1 MTVSFDETSLM
12 WALSAGL
19 LDQPMCLPEDF
30 SLNATDHEDDH
41 HRRLGG
47 GAGETWAATLRTLM
61 LFLMMSPGNFW
72 GGGLSPS
79 YYTAKCS
86 LEAILKAGLGA
97 LQLSEVFC
105 WFIDNKQRMNGIN
118 LDGDMVNSNLIF
130 IFRYFLCV
138 NLPGLGSPHS
148 VIISVPTVFPKMLK
162 NTYCHMLSHWINGT
176 GSRDLSISSIQ
187 YCFQI
192 FAYKNHGRFLV
203 VETSGRTFPWR
214 GCSQSWSLAPDM
226 LPSTSC
232 ASAFP
237 RFFCWEMQTEFY
249 METIY
254 ICIYIY
260 TVSIFGYVPSS

>member
-1 MTVSFDETSLM
+1 M

-105 WFIDNKQRMNGIN
+105 WFIDNKQRMFPGLTWMVTCDLCEFARAGESPQRHHLSVNSFPKDVEKHLLPYAEIPLLNQWNWKSWPFHKQYEGIFFRYLPTKTHGLFWLLRPQDGHFLGVDVRN
-118 LDGDMVNSNLIF
+118 LDLWPRTCCHQLLVPRRFPVSFAEKCRWNSI
-130 IFRYFLCV
+130 
-138 NLPGLGSPHS
+138 
-148 VIISVPTVFPKMLK
+148 
-162 NTYCHMLSHWINGT
+162 
-176 GSRDLSISSIQ
+176 
-187 YCFQI
+187 
-192 FAYKNHGRFLV
+192 
-203 VETSGRTFPWR
+203 
-214 GCSQSWSLAPDM
+214 
-226 LPSTSC
+226 
-232 ASAFP
+232 
-237 RFFCWEMQTEFY
+237 
-249 METIY
+249 
-254 ICIYIY
+254 
-260 TVSIFGYVPSS
+260 

>member
-1 MTVSFDETSLM
+1 M

-105 WFIDNKQRMNGIN
+105 WFIDNKQRMFPG
-118 LDGDMVNSNLIF
+118 LTWMVTCDLCEFARAGESPQRHHLSVNS
-130 IFRYFLCV
+130 
-138 NLPGLGSPHS
+138 
-148 VIISVPTVFPKMLK
+148 FPKDVEKHLL
-162 NTYCHMLSHWINGT
+162 YHSWINGT
-176 GSRDLSISSIQ
+176 GSRDLSISSMKVFFSDICLQ
-187 YCFQI
+187 KPMAFFGCWD
-192 FAYKNHGRFLV
+192 L
-203 VETSGRTFPWR
+203 RTDI
-214 GCSQSWSLAPDM
+214 SLAWM
-226 LPSTSC
+226 FAIL
-232 ASAFP
+232 
-237 RFFCWEMQTEFY
+237 
-249 METIY
+249 
-254 ICIYIY
+254 
-260 TVSIFGYVPSS
+260 IFGPGHAAINFLCLGVSPFLLLRNADGIIYRD